1 MATDIRA
8 PDADLESAHRSK
20 FLVNRIALPQNR
32 SHFSALTLHSVL
44 SSRMTVHTKKADR
57 AGHIADPLSRER
69 ALLQTWFSPS
79 FPIGSFAY
87 SQALESAVDAGLVK
101 NADDLQAWICD
112 LFQFGSICNDLIIS
126 ACAWKATAA
135 GDSPQLNAVIEF
147 AAAFQPSAERYFE
160 AITQGRCF
168 LEAISAAWPCPNL
181 ASALGQLG
189 TERSIAYAPAVGM
202 APAAHD
208 LRILPTLEAFALAFV
223 TNQVSAGVRLG
234 VLGHSAGQ
242 KIIAALLS
250 TIEDAALSASIAT
263 LDEIGS
269 ASFSADLA
277 TLEHETLYTRL
288 FRT

>member
-20 FLVNRIALPQNR
+20 LLINCNALPQNR
-32 SHFSALTLHSVL
+32 SHFSALTLRSVL
-44 SSRMTVHTKKADR
+44 SSRMTVHIKKADR
-57 AGHIADPLSRER
+57 AGQITDPLSYER
-69 ALLQTWFSPS
+69 ALLQTWFSPA

-87 SQALESAVDAGLVK
+87 SQGLESAVDAGLVK
-101 NADDLQAWICD
+101 NADELQVWICD
-112 LFQFGSICNDLIIS
+112 LFQFGSISSDLIIS

-135 GDSPQLNAVIEF
+135 CDWLLLNAVTEF

-168 LEAISAAWPCPNL
+168 LDAISAAWPCPNL
-181 ASALGQLG
+181 PTALDRLG
-189 TERSIAYAPAVGM
+189 SERAVAYAPAAGL
-202 APAAHD
+202 ASAAHG
-208 LRILPTLEAFALAFV
+208 LRLLPTLEAFALAFV
-223 TNQVSAGVRLG
+223 TNQVSAGIRLG

-242 KIIAALLS
+242 KIIAALLP
-250 TIEDAALSASIAT
+250 IIADAAATASIAT
-263 LDEIGS
+263 LDEIGT